1 VGTLNRRADRMANL
15 FDSMEFVR
23 RRLERADAVVEDD
36 LRVPRNVS
44 KGERLR
50 RERVAARMRIDPA
63 FVEFTAEAQEQLIRA
78 ALTDSWDA
86 VLPRLPRMRAE

>member
-1 VGTLNRRADRMANL
+1 MANL
-15 FDSMEFVR
+15 FDSMDFVR
-23 RRLERADAVVEDD
+23 RRLERADAVDEE

-44 KGERLR
+44 KAERLR
-50 RERVAARMRIDPA
+50 RERVAARMRLDPA

-86 VLPRLPRMRAE
+86 VLPRLPRMKAE